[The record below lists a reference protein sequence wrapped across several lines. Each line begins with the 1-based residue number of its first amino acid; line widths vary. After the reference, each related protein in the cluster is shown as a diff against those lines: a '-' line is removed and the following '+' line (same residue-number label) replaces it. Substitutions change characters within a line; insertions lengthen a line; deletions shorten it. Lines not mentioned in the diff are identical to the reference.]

1 MWSIQP
7 VLTVV
12 LGALLGAEN
21 LNAPEASGWLRVP
34 ALIAALILVAQGLL
48 DFENARREHTSAREA
63 AAAERA
69 AARLSVEPI
78 PPAPRTFAAD
88 SPSGEPVP
96 TSPMLRALRDEETGE
111 TVQTQEAPADVEA
124 DARLQALEQAER
136 PVTGTT
142 VRESGGAVLAILVL
156 AVWLGLATLSYSTAP
171 ASLLGLSLIA
181 SFLLFASAWS
191 MLQTRRA

>member
-1 MWSIQP
+1 

-48 DFENARREHTSAREA
+48 DFENGRRERHENARRIVVK
-63 AAAERA
+63 ERA
-69 AARLSVEPI
+69 ADVLETHSAPSPTPGVRMDETILESGSPKATNVVVEK
-78 PPAPRTFAAD
+78 
-88 SPSGEPVP
+88 
-96 TSPMLRALRDEETGE
+96 
-111 TVQTQEAPADVEA
+111 
-124 DARLQALEQAER
+124 DATAQAQEQAAR
-136 PVTGTT
+136 QVAGTT

-156 AVWLGLATLSYSTAP
+156 AVWLGLATLNYSTAP

>member
-1 MWSIQP
+1 M
-7 VLTVV
+7 LTVV

-48 DFENARREHTSAREA
+48 DFENERRLHREKIVRVEVETTGQRVVSTPAPTPMVREDTLLEGGSAQSANVALDQDATVQAQEQ
-63 AAAERA
+63 
-69 AARLSVEPI
+69 AARQ
-78 PPAPRTFAAD
+78 AA
-88 SPSGEPVP
+88 V
-96 TSPMLRALRDEETGE
+96 
-111 TVQTQEAPADVEA
+111 TQ
-124 DARLQALEQAER
+124 
-136 PVTGTT
+136 
-142 VRESGGAVLAILVL
+142 VRESGGAVLAILLL

-191 MLQTRRA
+191 MLQGRRA